1 MRDANFV
8 GVLEKN
14 DVRSGRGLAW
24 LAAITV
30 VASAV
35 VACIELKGSDGTDC
49 LRNEDCQSGVCS
61 QLKCVPVPPVLELE
75 AGLDAGA
82 DGAADGAPGPATDGG
97 VTPPPDATTS
107 RDANGT
113 DATVGDD
120 GSVVPM
126 EAAPDAIEE
135 SPAPDG
141 QSEIPD
147 AAPDARE
154 DAGESG

>member
-24 LAAITV
+24 LAAVTV

-49 LRNEDCQSGVCS
+49 LRNGDCQSGVCS

-75 AGLDAGA
+75 TGPDAGA
-82 DGAADGAPGPATDGG
+82 DGAADGAPGPAPDGS
-97 VTPPPDATTS
+97 VTPPSDANTPPDATGA
-107 RDANGT
+107 DAV
-113 DATVGDD
+113 VGDD
-120 GSVVPM
+120 GPAVPM
-126 EAAPDAIEE
+126 EAAPDAIDE
-135 SPAPDG
+135 SAAPDAQG
-141 QSEIPD
+141 EIPD
-147 AAPDARE
+147 APADARE